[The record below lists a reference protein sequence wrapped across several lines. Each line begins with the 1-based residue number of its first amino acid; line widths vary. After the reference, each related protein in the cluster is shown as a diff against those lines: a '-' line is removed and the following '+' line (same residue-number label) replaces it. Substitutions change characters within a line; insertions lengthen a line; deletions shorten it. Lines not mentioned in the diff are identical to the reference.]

1 MGVSLGEFSQS
12 GFRESR
18 TLEVI
23 EPKNTPSNV
32 RDSLKPDWENS
43 PKDTPIWQEAYP
55 ELAKTFWDETKLDD
69 PYFVANAANNRVV
82 GNILVNIDG
91 EIGEINEKLRQ
102 LSDISGNAVY
112 TLDALKDIFVD
123 PAKGDYRLKE
133 DSVIYDLI
141 PDFEQLPLE
150 KIGRE

>member
-1 MGVSLGEFSQS
+1 M
-12 GFRESR
+12 
-18 TLEVI
+18 
-23 EPKNTPSNV
+23 
-32 RDSLKPDWENS
+32 
-43 PKDTPIWQEAYP
+43 
-55 ELAKTFWDETKLDD
+55 
-69 PYFVANAANNRVV
+69 ANAANNRVV